1 MPVAMMSSV
10 VSAAVA
16 PIVRSLFQV
25 NKKNPAFGRGRTRWG
40 ALHFDTFSKR
50 GAQYSDVLVY
60 VNKKSDG

>member
-1 MPVAMMSSV
+1 MCADADVPDFVD
-10 VSAAVA
+10 
-16 PIVRSLFQV
+16 